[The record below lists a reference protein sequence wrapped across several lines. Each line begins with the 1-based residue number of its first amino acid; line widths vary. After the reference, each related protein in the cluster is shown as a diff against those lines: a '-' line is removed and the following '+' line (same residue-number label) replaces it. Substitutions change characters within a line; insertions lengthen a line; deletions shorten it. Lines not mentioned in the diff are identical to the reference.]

1 MAVYE
6 RTYKR
11 YTGNITPQ
19 RSRFLVLPKYAFR
32 DVFKS
37 KLMVGFYALCFV
49 STIILTAQIY
59 LLHNLDFLELF
70 EISSSS
76 VTQILEVDADFFENF
91 MIGQQWMAFFLT
103 LFIGPGLVSRDLAN
117 NGLPLYLSRPFS
129 RTEYVL
135 GKISILVLLLSSVT
149 WIPGL
154 WLFGLHGN
162 YEGGGWIAGNL
173 RLAAAVVVGSLLW
186 ILILALMSLALSAWV
201 RWRPIAAFAMFLII
215 VVGHPFAG
223 IFKVLFH
230 SDWGHLVNLSRLI
243 SIVWSALLG
252 TEAPNGPPIFAAW
265 VALAAFCAF
274 CLFLL
279 HRKIRAYEVVS

>member
-11 YTGNITPQ
+11 YTGEITPQ
-19 RSRFLVLPKYAFR
+19 KTRFLVLPKYALR
-32 DVFKS
+32 DAFKS
-37 KLMVGFYALCFV
+37 KLMVAFYALCFV

-70 EISSSS
+70 DISESS
-76 VTQILEVDADFFENF
+76 VTRILQIDAGFFENF

-103 LFIGPGLVSRDLAN
+103 LFLGPGLVSRDLAN

-129 RTEYVL
+129 RAEYVV
-135 GKISILVLLLSSVT
+135 GKVTILFLILSSIT

-173 RLAAAVVVGSLLW
+173 RLAAALVVGFLLW
-186 ILILALMSLALSAWV
+186 ILILSLMSLALSAWV
-201 RWRPIAAFAMFLII
+201 RWRPVAAFAMFLII

-223 IFKVLFH
+223 IVKVLFH
-230 SDWGHLVNLSRLI
+230 SDWGHLINLSRLV

-252 TEAPNGPPIFAAW
+252 TETPDGPPLLAAW
-265 VALAAFCAF
+265 LALGAFGAF
-274 CLFLL
+274 CLYLL